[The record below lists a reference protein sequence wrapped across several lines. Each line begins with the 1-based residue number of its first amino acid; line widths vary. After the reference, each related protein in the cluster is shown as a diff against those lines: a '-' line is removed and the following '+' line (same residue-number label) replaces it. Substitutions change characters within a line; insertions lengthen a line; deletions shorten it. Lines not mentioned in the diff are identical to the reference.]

1 MNYKQLPGRCSKCHK
16 WDKGVKRVRTKNLRE
31 NGKEGS
37 GSFSL
42 LHSMQK
48 NTDRLVWLSSDTGIA
63 LNSLLDSGSDTIYWL
78 YILTFIVMPILLIS
92 LLLLLLLL
100 SLLQTCDSSH
110 LASAWIRY
118 EPETLALRK
127 RPVYEKKGVKDHC
140 TGGREKA
147 FMLEMLLMWQMY
159 RRCLACITSYC
170 WDLTSWLHLHP
181 ELRNNVCPSSSSSHA
196 LMFLT
201 WLRDFIAKD
210 LRSRAWQC
218 LKGVQKRD
226 SPNMGGPG
234 CMYVWH
240 KRLVNWKK
248 V

>member
-48 NTDRLVWLSSDTGIA
+48 NTDRLVWLLSDTGIA
-63 LNSLLDSGSDTIYWL
+63 LNSLLDCGSDTIYWL
-78 YILTFIVMPILLIS
+78 YILAFIVMPILLIS
-92 LLLLLLLL
+92 LLLLLLL

-127 RPVYEKKGVKDHC
+127 RPVYEKKGSRITAQEGEKKHSCWRCCWCDRC
-140 TGGREKA
+140 TA
-147 FMLEMLLMWQMY
+147 DAWLALLLTAETWPAGFTY
-159 RRCLACITSYC
+159 ILSFGITSVHHHHHHYLMLSC
-170 WDLTSWLHLHP
+170 SWRGSATSSPKTCGHVHDNVSKVF
-181 ELRNNVCPSSSSSHA
+181 RNVIVPIWA
-196 LMFLT
+196 
-201 WLRDFIAKD
+201 A
-210 LRSRAWQC
+210 RAAC
-218 LKGVQKRD
+218 TYD
-226 SPNMGGPG
+226 ISA
-234 CMYVWH
+234 
-240 KRLVNWKK
+240 
-248 V
+248 